1 MFLLTACSFG
11 QTQHRQPAS
20 QLASQDRQPAT
31 QLPSDPA
38 SQPTMPQKRDF
49 ASNSMLPQPN
59 DTSSQSLRFPPTTY
73 SRSHPVGLRA
83 RTASLPS
90 SHPAIQRANQ
100 QYLNSA
106 TFPPLTC
113 LSSNHPA
120 IHRANQQ
127 CPKSAEFPATTYCD
141 SQLSTARHP
150 ASQILPKFT
159 PTARERAH
167 NASSSQSAAQLYS
180 RMGGF
185 PQKHAAVA
193 KVRTATQSSR
203 QARQPAR

>member
-49 ASNSMLPQPN
+49 SSNSMLPQPS
-59 DTSSQSLRFPPTTY
+59 DTSSQSLRFPPTTC
-73 SRSHPVGLRA
+73 SCSQTQRSHPVGLRA

-180 RMGGF
+180 PNGRF
-185 PQKHAAVA
+185 PP
-193 KVRTATQSSR
+193 TACSCG
-203 QARQPAR
+203 